1 MLKLKKKCRAI
12 LLYYGTKWCAKLS
25 PGFILWLLWY
35 HVLFCLHL
43 SGGGGRQVRRKS
55 QGTWLLNGSALHHGQ
70 LRERATGTAKAMRSG
85 PKVFLKKACG
95 SLWLFSPQCPF
106 LQNRFLISLQRRHF
120 LVMDRLLQIAA
131 QQRAVI
137 LSLSSSQRMCNQ
149 WVEGSVTAWRKHP
162 GASGWEARERIQGGC
177 GHLTGV
183 HHPSDDQLVVTVPG
197 HLRGSCRVPI
207 RGAAA

>member
-1 MLKLKKKCRAI
+1 MCQIKPRIYFMA
-12 LLYYGTKWCAKLS
+12 S
-25 PGFILWLLWY
+25 LWY
-35 HVLFCLHL
+35 RVLFCLHL
-43 SGGGGRQVRRKS
+43 SGGGGRRVRRKS

-70 LRERATGTAKAMRSG
+70 LRERAKGTAKAMRSG
-85 PKVFLKKACG
+85 LKVFLKKACG
-95 SLWLFSPQCPF
+95 SLWLFSAQCPF

-149 WVEGSVTAWRKHP
+149 WVEGSVTTWRKHP
-162 GASGWEARERIQGGC
+162 GASGWEAREGIQGGY